1 MAINIRPSIN
11 IRPKASQYIMDPAL
25 QRAVETALL
34 FNQPL
39 LLTGEP
45 GTGKTQLAYRVA
57 YDLAKQTNDQDQDQ
71 DQDQNKGAVFN
82 ETPLRFNTKTTTSA
96 RDLFYIYDAVGH
108 FQSANIKREAGAAG
122 KATKDFIE
130 LQALGKAIALSNPQ
144 TSFAETFKWDEA
156 TSSQSS
162 VVLIDE
168 IDKAPR
174 DFTNDLLNE
183 LERYEFFI
191 KEQDNF
197 QVKMDAENQQR
208 ILVIMTSN
216 SEKNLPDAFLRRC
229 VFYHIPFP
237 EGKKMRDILESQLQ
251 NAIGDQERANL
262 KDVQKLFNEIRQVA
276 VRKKPATAELV
287 SFVRALEMDGL
298 LQEPKPKIKD
308 WYLDNL
314 SLLIKTNEDLKVVK
328 DFLQKA

>member
-11 IRPKASQYIMDPAL
+11 IRPKAKQYIMDSAL
-25 QRAVETALL
+25 ERAVETALL

-57 YDLAKQTNDQDQDQ
+57 HDLAEQT
-71 DQDQNKGAVFN
+71 QNKTSGPIFN
-82 ETPLRFNTKTTTSA
+82 KEPERFNTKTTTAA

-108 FQSANIKREAGAAG
+108 FQSANIKREAKAAG
-122 KATKDFIE
+122 KQTKDFIE

-144 TSFAETFKWDEA
+144 AGFTTKFKWDST
-156 TSSQSS
+156 TSPQSS

-197 QVKMDAENQQR
+197 RVKMDGANEQR

-237 EGKKMRDILESQLQ
+237 KGDKMRDILESQLK
-251 NAIGDQERANL
+251 NAIGDQERTNL
-262 KDVQKLFNEIRQVA
+262 EAIQQVFNEIRQAA

-298 LQEPKPKIKD
+298 LQQPKPKIKD

-314 SLLIKTNEDLKVVK
+314 SLIIKTNEDLKVIK

>member
-11 IRPKASQYIMDPAL
+11 IRPKANQYIMDSAL
-25 QRAVETALL
+25 LRAVETALL

-57 YDLAKQTNDQDQDQ
+57 YDLANQTKGED
-71 DQDQNKGAVFN
+71 KGAVFN
-82 ETPLRFNTKTTTSA
+82 EEPLRFNTKTTTSA

-108 FQSANIKREAGAAG
+108 FQSANIKREAGASG
-122 KATKDFIE
+122 RATKDFIE

-144 TSFAETFKWDEA
+144 LPFSETFKWDKS

-237 EGKKMRDILESQLQ
+237 EGDKMREILESQLQ

-262 KDVQKLFNEIRQVA
+262 KDIQQLFNEIRKVA

-298 LQEPKPKIKD
+298 LQQPKPKIKD
-308 WYLDNL
+308 WYLNNL
-314 SLLIKTNEDLKVVK
+314 SLLIKTNEDLKVIK